1 MLKNLSGRGA
11 SVQERSAMTDA
22 ERLTRTLNAALHS
35 PDFALRLLSQSP
47 PTERAEMLRRWSQ
60 LPGSSGNAAA
70 PESPAPSVQPTPACA
85 GSLPVRPG
93 LRKCG
98 ALRHATQSHDLALQL
113 AAFSRS
119 IGRVG

>member
-1 MLKNLSGRGA
+1 
-11 SVQERSAMTDA
+11 MTDA
-22 ERLTRTLNAALHS
+22 DRLTRTLNAALHS
-35 PDFALRLLSQSP
+35 PDFALRLLSQAPAS
-47 PTERAEMLRRWSQ
+47 ERAEVLRRWSQ

-70 PESPAPSVQPTPACA
+70 PESPAPSAQPTPTAPTV
-85 GSLPVRPG
+85 LPMRPG

-98 ALRHATQSHDLALQL
+98 TQSRPAQSHATQSHDLALQL